1 MAKSYLMYELNL
13 SDIQGCLEGSC
24 FEGVACLDVP
34 APGTGFSCGPCPSG
48 YHGDGAS
55 CVPIG
60 QPLNPVM
67 AVTS

>member
-1 MAKSYLMYELNL
+1 MLSEIQVAKPDLMCEFNL

-48 YHGDGAS
+48 YHGDGAHVFLLGS
-55 CVPIG
+55 
-60 QPLNPVM
+60 L
-67 AVTS
+67 